1 MKTKISNE
9 LCHLFENY
17 NYQQLPTDSEKVKMY
32 GTFHGGCLYLIN
44 VIQLDD
50 DYAYNNERF
59 AHYKEITKKQF
70 GHVNASK
77 MILLNL
83 MITNKPMAVYEAI
96 NYMPNFDDELI
107 DIQWLIDE
115 DKEQLIIPS
124 EQVKHALGL
133 EKDIPKLLKN
143 KVEDPI
149 HHKTKVK
156 KDHQIPYLTYGLI
169 LINVFFWIVLEL
181 SGGSTNLNTLL
192 RFGAINSNTFFS
204 GNEYYKLIT
213 SMFLHIGAA
222 HLLYNTF
229 GLYIFGSRLEV
240 YMKPWQFLT
249 TYIGAGIVGGLLSVG
264 IHHVTDQLV
273 VAAGASGAIYGVMGA
288 LLVYSWVYRRQFD
301 GLSTYTILL
310 MLVIGIAMGAVTPG
324 VGNLAHL
331 GGFIGGAIITYLLT
345 RLKIA

>member
-1 MKTKISNE
+1 MKTIISNQ
-9 LCHLFENY
+9 LYQLFEHY

-44 VIQLDD
+44 VIQLDN
-50 DYAYNNERF
+50 DYAYHKERF
-59 AHYKEITKKQF
+59 MHYKEITKKQF
-70 GHVNASK
+70 GHVDASK
-77 MILLNL
+77 IILLNL
-83 MITNKPMAVYEAI
+83 LITNNPMAIYEDV

-107 DIQWLIDE
+107 DIQWLIHE
-115 DKEQLIIPS
+115 DKRQLIIPN

-133 EKDIPKLLKN
+133 EKTIPKLFNNEEDITHKN
-143 KVEDPI
+143 
-149 HHKTKVK
+149 TKIK
-156 KDHQIPYLTYGLI
+156 KDHQVPYLTYALI
-169 LINVFFWIVLEL
+169 LTNMVFFLVLEL
-181 SGGSTNLNTLL
+181 SGGSTNLNTLI
-192 RFGAINSNTFFS
+192 RFGAINSITFFR

-213 SMFLHIGAA
+213 SMFLHIGGA

-229 GLYIFGSRLEV
+229 GLFIFGSRLEL

-249 TYIGAGIVGGLLSVG
+249 TYLGAGIAGGLLSVG
-264 IHHVTDQLV
+264 IHHMSDQLV
-273 VAAGASGAIYGVMGA
+273 VAAGASGAIYGIMGA

-331 GGFIGGAIITYLLT
+331 GGFIGGALITYVLT
-345 RLKIA
+345 RLKVA